1 MLYPALV
8 TALAVLGAF
17 LAPLVLSYRQAG
29 SRASDTLSPSGH
41 IAPRAIQNSA
51 IIYRLGWVA
60 LAPLMAWG
68 IVGELWPVVIYLV
81 SVALG
86 LWLFFA
92 LRRPILQALQGAA
105 VHDRSITVHQFI
117 ARRHGN
123 DARVAAFAAALSA
136 FTIYGLIACVMI
148 GLATVLRTIFSGS
161 GALAETFVVAIFL
174 LVAGG
179 TLLGSRFGILY
190 ATQIQLGLVYF
201 GLFAA
206 TVLLLYLQ
214 GSAIG
219 AMPFKGIVA
228 LLLIAL
234 LCGLLHFGRRSRYLD
249 TSVRPSAANAT
260 GVREREPTGAR
271 LFVRVQ
277 KILNSLIGILAM
289 TLIVLAIIVAGFEV
303 FLGGLPAIARE
314 TLQALQA
321 GTSATTMTLISLCLL
336 PLLQPMVDVVN
347 WQRVAVFANQRD
359 GGQYTDAEWTAA
371 FKTFG
376 QTYAREVPLM
386 ALFVVLF
393 GVLAG
398 LTLAGASEGGATQAF
413 LARLVAQ
420 ENSVAT
426 AIVSLLMLAALALAV
441 ATIGS
446 LFCAAIAI
454 VGNDIVPMLRTR
466 LISPA
471 DAAGGNPEGGSLTAT
486 AAIGVFA
493 SVLILATFMLADM
506 RSEHSLGIAG
516 LLGAMLAFSSVQM
529 ALVPLALAPL
539 LSRSVRSAS
548 LTPAWATTVLAVGA
562 AIGVGITIAGLLFGQ
577 AAALPFAVP
586 ACFAATAL
594 VFLIAALASRRNAA
608 APAGGG
614 RAN

>member
-17 LAPLVLSYRQAG
+17 LAPLALSYRQAG
-29 SRASDTLSPSGH
+29 WRASDTLSPSGH
-41 IAPRAIQNSA
+41 IAPRVIQNSS
-51 IIYRLGWVA
+51 IVYRLGWVA

-68 IVGELWPVVIYLV
+68 IVGELWPVVVYLV

-86 LWLFFA
+86 LWLFYA

-117 ARRHGN
+117 ARCHGN
-123 DARVAAFAAALSA
+123 DARVGAFAAALSV

-148 GLATVLRTIFSGS
+148 GLATVLRTIFTDN

-174 LVAGG
+174 FVAGG
-179 TLLGSRFGILY
+179 TLLGGRFGILY

-206 TVLLLYLQ
+206 TVLLLYMQ

-219 AMPFKGIVA
+219 AMPLKGIVA

-234 LCGLLHFGRRSRYLD
+234 ACALLHFRRRSRYLD
-249 TSVRPSAANAT
+249 TSVRPSAANVA
-260 GVREREPTGAR
+260 GAREREPIGVR
-271 LFVRVQ
+271 LFVRLQ
-277 KILNSLIGILAM
+277 KILNSLVGILAM
-289 TLIVLAIIVAGFEV
+289 TLIVLAIIVAAFEV
-303 FLGGLPAIARE
+303 FLGGVPAIGRE

-321 GTSATTMTLISLCLL
+321 GTSASVMTLISLCLL

-347 WQRVAVFANQRD
+347 WQRVAAFANQRD

-376 QTYAREVPLM
+376 HTYAREVPLM

-413 LARLVAQ
+413 LASLVAQ

-426 AIVSLLMLAALALAV
+426 AIVSLLMLGALALAA

-454 VGNDIVPMLRTR
+454 VGNDIVPMLRPRSIAT
-466 LISPA
+466 A
-471 DAAGGNPEGGSLTAT
+471 DAARGKGVGGRLL
-486 AAIGVFA
+486 AALLIGVL
-493 SVLILATFMLADM
+493 VLATFMLADM

-548 LTPAWATTVLAVGA
+548 VTPAGAAAVLAVGA
-562 AIGVGITIAGLLFGQ
+562 AIGVGITIAGLLCGQ

-586 ACFAATAL
+586 AAFAATTL
-594 VFLIAALASRRNAA
+594 LFLIAALARGKNAA
-608 APAGGG
+608 PSGDGMDAH
-614 RAN
+614 

>member
-41 IAPRAIQNSA
+41 IAPRVIQNSA
-51 IIYRLGWVA
+51 IVYRLGWVA

-86 LWLFFA
+86 LSLFFA

-190 ATQIQLGLVYF
+190 ATQIQLGLVYL

-249 TSVRPSAANAT
+249 TSVRPSAWS
-260 GVREREPTGAR
+260 
-271 LFVRVQ
+271 
-277 KILNSLIGILAM
+277 K
-289 TLIVLAIIVAGFEV
+289 
-303 FLGGLPAIARE
+303 
-314 TLQALQA
+314 
-321 GTSATTMTLISLCLL
+321 
-336 PLLQPMVDVVN
+336 
-347 WQRVAVFANQRD
+347 
-359 GGQYTDAEWTAA
+359 
-371 FKTFG
+371 
-376 QTYAREVPLM
+376 LM
-386 ALFVVLF
+386 
-393 GVLAG
+393 
-398 LTLAGASEGGATQAF
+398 
-413 LARLVAQ
+413 
-420 ENSVAT
+420 
-426 AIVSLLMLAALALAV
+426 
-441 ATIGS
+441 
-446 LFCAAIAI
+446 
-454 VGNDIVPMLRTR
+454 
-466 LISPA
+466 
-471 DAAGGNPEGGSLTAT
+471 
-486 AAIGVFA
+486 
-493 SVLILATFMLADM
+493 
-506 RSEHSLGIAG
+506 
-516 LLGAMLAFSSVQM
+516 
-529 ALVPLALAPL
+529 
-539 LSRSVRSAS
+539 
-548 LTPAWATTVLAVGA
+548 
-562 AIGVGITIAGLLFGQ
+562 
-577 AAALPFAVP
+577 
-586 ACFAATAL
+586 
-594 VFLIAALASRRNAA
+594 
-608 APAGGG
+608 
-614 RAN
+614 RA